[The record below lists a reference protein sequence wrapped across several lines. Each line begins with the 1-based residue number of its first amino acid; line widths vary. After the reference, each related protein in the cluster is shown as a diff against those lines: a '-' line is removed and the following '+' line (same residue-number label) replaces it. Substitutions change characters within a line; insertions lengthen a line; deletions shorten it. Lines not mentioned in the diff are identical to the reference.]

1 MKIDR
6 MTENQLEAV
15 AQLEKRC
22 FSHPWSFNSLEEELN
37 NETSL
42 FFTATEDNAVVG
54 YIGMSVIV
62 DEGYI
67 FNVAVDGTHRN
78 RGIGSALVE
87 TLVTYAKKN
96 NLCFLTLEVRE
107 SNGNARSLYEKFGF
121 IKVGERKNY
130 YSSPTA
136 AAVSSQDDSIASI
149 FIIFLSLRNIYDE
162 VP

>member
-15 AQLEKRC
+15 AQLEQRC

-42 FFTATEDNAVVG
+42 FFTATEDNVVVG
-54 YIGMSVIV
+54 YIGM
-62 DEGYI
+62 
-67 FNVAVDGTHRN
+67 NVAVDGTHRN

-130 YSSPTA
+130 YSSPTEN
-136 AAVSSQDDSIASI
+136 AVLMTRC
-149 FIIFLSLRNIYDE
+149 F
-162 VP
+162 